1 MRTNFQ
7 KNRKSTRKSRNIT
20 TKNHSKITPVSHY
33 RTAAFRGF
41 FPLLCVFF
49 AVFFMV
55 GTLAY
60 TLRIRT
66 QNSEMV
72 GAGTSSSRA
81 LPIYSVETAEKKVA
95 ISFDCAWGVDHTD
108 KLLEYL
114 DRNDVKCTFFAVQFW
129 VEKYPEYVQKIV
141 EHGHEI
147 GTHSRTHPYMS
158 KLTKAQIESEL
169 LSSAQAIQTVTG
181 KKVTL
186 FRPPYGDY
194 NNTLIQTCRELGL
207 EPIQWDVDS
216 LDWKNLSAQ
225 EIALR
230 VINGA
235 KNGSIILCHNN
246 GLHTAEALP
255 MIFSTL
261 KNRGF
266 TFVPVSELI
275 YKDNYYIDVNGR
287 QHLSNE

>member
-1 MRTNFQ
+1 MSFHHSPKRRFSAVYFILICAVCLVFALT
-7 KNRKSTRKSRNIT
+7 STL
-20 TKNHSKITPVSHY
+20 VY
-33 RTAAFRGF
+33 
-41 FPLLCVFF
+41 C
-49 AVFFMV
+49 
-55 GTLAY
+55 
-60 TLRIRT
+60 IRLGRENAKMT
-66 QNSEMV
+66 
-72 GAGTSSSRA
+72 GAGTSSSRS
-81 LPIYSVETAEKKVA
+81 LPIYSVETDEKKVA
-95 ISFDCAWGVDHTD
+95 ISFDCAWGVEHTD
-108 KLLEYL
+108 KLLEYMQKNEV
-114 DRNDVKCTFFAVQFW
+114 RCTFFAVQFW

-141 EHGHEI
+141 SAGHEI

-158 KLTKAQIESEL
+158 KLTKAQIQDEL
-169 LSSAQAIQTVTG
+169 TTSAQAIEKITG

-194 NNTLIQTCRELGL
+194 NNTLIDTCKEMGL
-207 EPIQWDVDS
+207 YPIQWDVDS

-230 VINGA
+230 IVNGA

-266 TFVPVSELI
+266 TFVPISELI
-275 YKDNYYIDVNGR
+275 YTENYTIDHNGR
-287 QHLSNE
+287 QFKLEV